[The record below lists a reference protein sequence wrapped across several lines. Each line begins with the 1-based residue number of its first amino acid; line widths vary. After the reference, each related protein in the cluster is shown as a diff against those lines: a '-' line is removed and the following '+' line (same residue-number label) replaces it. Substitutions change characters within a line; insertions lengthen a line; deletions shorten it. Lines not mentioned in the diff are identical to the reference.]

1 MYPVE
6 VAKVAA
12 ALGGARTLRADLRSL
27 GELTEAVK
35 QGFPRGVVRAL
46 ATAVVPGGEKGST
59 LRRQVEALVASP
71 ATLKRSPRLS
81 AAASERAERL
91 ARIAALATQALG
103 EAAEAKAWL
112 TEPHPLL
119 GNRPPIEVAA
129 TDLGARQ
136 VERMLVNIE
145 YGLPA

>member
-12 ALGGARTLRADLRSL
+12 ALGGTRTLRMELRSL
-27 GELTEAVK
+27 GELTEAVAR
-35 QGFPRGVVRAL
+35 GFPRGVVRAL
-46 ATAVVPGGEKGST
+46 AMAVVPGGDARGA

-71 ATLKRSPRLS
+71 ATLKRNARLS
-81 AAASERAERL
+81 PAASERAERL

-103 EAAEAKAWL
+103 TEGEAKAWL
-112 TEPHPLL
+112 TEAHPLL